1 MLLIH
6 EKAETEKRNCV
17 DREVC
22 WKHTEWESD
31 VRVCRSDCGW
41 RWEMVNHYWALRD
54 WWWLLSLQRGSS
66 NVKIY
71 ATRCSETRFPLFL
84 IVNFRWY
91 THCRCSW
98 AYISSVMLLCRRHH
112 HRRRVKPEIRA
123 PAAWHTKKTSY
134 SHSHAQGG
142 LKFMS
147 PNDTFRGTFSKFIA
161 HFLSCLCFL
170 FFSPSFGMWVSHM
183 NSIWDSMHEF
193 NSLIGLREEQED

>member
-41 RWEMVNHYWALRD
+41 RWEMVNYYWALRD
-54 WWWLLSLQRGSS
+54 WWWLLSLQRGSC

-71 ATRCSETRFPLFL
+71 ATRCSETKFPLFL

-123 PAAWHTKKTSY
+123 PAAWHTKKNFILAFPRTRWIKIYVAEWHISWNIFKIY
-134 SHSHAQGG
+134 CSFSF
-142 LKFMS
+142 LLLFS
-147 PNDTFRGTFSKFIA
+147 LLLPIFRY
-161 HFLSCLCFL
+161 
-170 FFSPSFGMWVSHM
+170 VSQ
-183 NSIWDSMHEF
+183 SHEF
-193 NSLIGLREEQED
+193 NMRQHARI